1 MNFFEM
7 GSSAMGVVSIKRV
20 VLASVSFSLS
30 VAFCLCLLL
39 ATERRAMAYVD
50 PGQGLIALQ
59 SIGAVMAASVF
70 YLRRRILSLFGK
82 SQPAAKKPVVNGPVP
97 VSVQKGNSRNAA

>member
-1 MNFFEM
+1 
-7 GSSAMGVVSIKRV
+7 MGVVSIKRL

-30 VAFCLCLLL
+30 VAFCFCLLL
-39 ATERRAMAYVD
+39 ATERRALAYVD

-82 SQPAAKKPVVNGPVP
+82 SQPTPKKPAVIGPVA

>member
-1 MNFFEM
+1 
-7 GSSAMGVVSIKRV
+7 MGVGSIKRLV
-20 VLASVSFSLS
+20 SVSLT
-30 VAFCLCLLL
+30 VAFCFCLLL
-39 ATERRAMAYVD
+39 ATERRALAYVD

-82 SQPAAKKPVVNGPVP
+82 GQPAAKKPGANGPVSVP
-97 VSVQKGNSRNAA
+97 VQKGNSRNAA